1 MPNDTLPPRPTD
13 VPGGGATVLPAELR
27 DWIAGA
33 AANGWTRD
41 QARAW
46 LLSSGWSG
54 PATETALEEFAVLQ
68 PPIPFQARPPRP
80 EQAHRHG
87 LAYSVLL
94 WGLGLAALAIGSSL
108 HLILQAAFRD
118 EQASWVLANWLTLF
132 VCTVPF
138 FLYALHEVRGI
149 EAEDPLARLSTT
161 RDRLTL
167 TLLWAAAI
175 VGIVRLLVFVHQ
187 AITAL
192 VVDHSVDDLLPNL
205 AHVSV
210 VVLIAGGVYLWTWR
224 FRHAAEAPLA
234 ERSDGARAFDGS

>member
-13 VPGGGATVLPAELR
+13 HDRTTARVLPPELV
-27 DWIAGA
+27 DWVAGA

-54 PATETALEEFAVLQ
+54 PATDAALERFAALQ
-68 PPIPFQARPPRP
+68 PPMPFQARPPRP
-80 EQAHRHG
+80 DQAHRHT

-94 WGLGLAALAIGSSL
+94 WSLGIAALSLGSSL
-108 HLILQAAFRD
+108 HLVLQAAFRD
-118 EQASWVLANWLTLF
+118 QQASWVLANWLTLF

-138 FLYALHEVRGI
+138 VAYAHHKVRQI

-167 TLLWAAAI
+167 TLLWSAGI
-175 VGIVRLLVFVHQ
+175 VGILRLLVFVHQ

-192 VVDHSVDDLLPNL
+192 VVDRSVDDLLPNL

-210 VVLIAGGVYLWTWR
+210 VVLIAGGVFLWTWR
-224 FRHAAEAPLA
+224 FRHADEPQATDEAPD
-234 ERSDGARAFDGS
+234 R